1 MSISAGARRLERTR
15 VALPAPFYADDLV
28 TLYHGRAED
37 VLPALTPGSVDVLLT
52 DPPYF
57 NVKDEDWDRQW
68 KQRDHFL
75 SWLGDI
81 LDAAAPALTAAAS
94 AWVFAGPLMAT
105 AVERE
110 VVEPRLR
117 VLNSIRWVKEQ
128 GWHQKAEIEA
138 QRRYLTP
145 WEAVILAERRD
156 DAYSEEMRLL
166 HMRVFAPIG
175 AYLQQEREAAGLT
188 RPDVEVTLGYT
199 RKADPT
205 RGTDLTLRWEEGSSL
220 PTREAYERLRQLLG
234 PDRLARSYD
243 ELRQWSEDLR
253 RTFEEQREEYADLR
267 RPFRLRP
274 DGPVTD
280 LWTFPPVMGYPGK
293 HPCEK
298 PLSMLRHML
307 QVSAR
312 PGALILDPF
321 AGSGSTLRA
330 AKDAGIKAIGIEKDV
345 RWCRHA
351 AQRLAQD
358 ALELDLGETA

>member
-1 MSISAGARRLERTR
+1 VSEPYYQDER
-15 VALPAPFYADDLV
+15 V
-28 TLYHGRAED
+28 TLYLGDCED
-37 VLPALTPGSVDVLLT
+37 VLPSLTPGSVDVLLT

-68 KQRDHFL
+68 KRRSDFL
-75 SWLGDI
+75 DWLGGI
-81 LDAAAPALTAAAS
+81 LDAAAPSLTPSAT

-105 AVERE
+105 TVERE
-110 VVEPRLR
+110 VIEPRFR
-117 VLNSIRWVKEQ
+117 VLNSIRWVKEH
-128 GWHQKAEIEA
+128 GWHQKAEAEA

-145 WEAVILAERRD
+145 WEAVILAEPRAE
-156 DAYSEEMRLL
+156 AYETACANLRKQ
-166 HMRVFAPIG
+166 VFAPLG
-175 AYLQQEREAAGLT
+175 QYLQRERERAGLT
-188 RPDVEVTLGYT
+188 TNDLEIRLGYI
-199 RKADPT
+199 DNQG
-205 RGTDLTLRWEEGSSL
+205 RGSRLVYRWEQGDCLPGSDAYQRM
-220 PTREAYERLRQLLG
+220 REALGAEYLPRDYGDLRSEYERLTR
-234 PDRLARSYD
+234 
-243 ELRQWSEDLR
+243 EFED
-253 RTFEEQREEYADLR
+253 QRNQYEKLR
-267 RPFRLRP
+267 RPFRLRS

-312 PGALILDPF
+312 PEALILDPF

-330 AKDAGIKAIGIEKDV
+330 AKDAGVRAIGIEKDA

-358 ALELDLGETA
+358 ALDLDLWETA